1 MRTALALHR
10 HVLSP
15 KAIPFFSCRQCG
27 TSLTLHQPD
36 PVVADRLLAT
46 CEECKSW
53 YLTNPAGTELSP
65 IHQAKGRRYP

>member
-1 MRTALALHR
+1 MRTALALQR

-15 KAIPFFSCRQCG
+15 KAISFFCCQQCG

-36 PVVADRLLAT
+36 PDLADRLLAT
-46 CEECKSW
+46 CDECKSW

-65 IHQAKGRRYP
+65 IRSG